1 MNIAMALNT
10 NKELKT
16 FYSITEVS
24 EMFGISAS
32 NLRFWEKE
40 FPSIKPR
47 KSGNNVRRYTKE
59 DIEEIRLVYDLV
71 KVRNMKL
78 STARELLHRNKQ
90 GAKDS
95 SDLMD
100 RLQNV
105 RAQLMELKRELDGLT

>member
-1 MNIAMALNT
+1 MALNT

-16 FYSITEVS
+16 FYTIAEVS
-24 EMFGISAS
+24 EMFGITAS
-32 NLRFWEKE
+32 NLRYWEKE
-40 FPSIKPR
+40 FPSICPR
-47 KSGNNVRRYTKE
+47 KSGNNVRRYTRE

-78 STARELLHRNKQ
+78 SSARELLRRNKQ

-95 SDLMD
+95 SDLME

-105 RAQLMELKRELDGLT
+105 RAQLLEIKQELDSLK